1 MIIIHLQNDV
11 RLLVNDQRTRFAVIF
26 LYIFLAQTMAIR
38 RLKDDRLPSNKG
50 RFDKRVGSVATVSTL
65 PTVKA
70 MRDCFERYLNLTI
83 ASGNASVD
91 TIKTYRN
98 RTAQFLNWCRELEL
112 YPALITKQNILEYRK
127 HLVDESKTTPT
138 IRLSLQAI
146 KHFYTACSADKLV
159 KENPAIGVKA
169 PREKREVGS
178 TINYLSLEE
187 LQQLIDSILPTLKIR
202 GENTVTV
209 QVLRDRI
216 LLGCM
221 ALQGCRSIEMYRANL
236 GDLSESYGQH
246 YLKLDGKNSIRTVI
260 LREDLAQVMVEYR
273 QARMRAKE
281 KLTLSSP
288 LFISLSNRRYGQ
300 RLSRSGIGHV
310 VDSYLSKCGLKQIDF
325 ERHLSPHSLRHTAGT
340 LSLQNGSSLREV
352 QDFLGHSDP
361 KTTAVYTHV
370 LNSREN
376 NPASRIEID
385 F

>member
-1 MIIIHLQNDV
+1 
-11 RLLVNDQRTRFAVIF
+11 
-26 LYIFLAQTMAIR
+26 MAIR
-38 RLKDDRLPSNKG
+38 RLNKNS
-50 RFDKRVGSVATVSTL
+50 RFNQGARATVSTL

-70 MRDCFERYLNLTI
+70 MQDCFERYLNLTI
-83 ASGNASVD
+83 ASGNASID

-98 RTAQFLNWCRELEL
+98 RVAQFSSWCKEREL

-127 HLVDESKTTPT
+127 HLVDGEKTSTT
-138 IRLSLQAI
+138 IRLSLLAI
-146 KHFYTACSADKLV
+146 KHFYTACLAEKLV
-159 KENPAIGVKA
+159 KDNPVMEVKA
-169 PREKREVGS
+169 PRDKREVGS

-202 GENTVTV
+202 GENITKV

-236 GDLSESYGQH
+236 GDLSESGGQY

-260 LREDLAQVMVEYR
+260 LRPDLGSEIAQYR
-273 QARMRAKE
+273 QARIKTKE
-281 KLTLSSP
+281 KLTPTSP
-288 LFISLSNRRYGQ
+288 LFISLSNRRYAQ
-300 RLSRSGIGHV
+300 RLSRSGISHI
-310 VDSYLSKCGLKQIDF
+310 VDSYLEKCGLKHSDF
-325 ERHLSPHSLRHTAGT
+325 ERNLSPHSLRHTAGT
-340 LSLQNGSSLREV
+340 LSLQSGSSLREV

-370 LNSREN
+370 LSSQEN
-376 NPASRIEID
+376 NPASKIDID

>member
-1 MIIIHLQNDV
+1 
-11 RLLVNDQRTRFAVIF
+11 
-26 LYIFLAQTMAIR
+26 MAIR
-38 RLKDDRLPSNKG
+38 RLNKNSRFNQGDRPL
-50 RFDKRVGSVATVSTL
+50 AAVSTL

-91 TIKTYRN
+91 TIKTYRS
-98 RTAQFLNWCRELEL
+98 RTAQFLFWCKEREL
-112 YPALITKQNILEYRK
+112 YPALVTKENILEYRK
-127 HLVDESKTTPT
+127 QLVGESKTSPT
-138 IRLSLQAI
+138 IRLSLLSI
-146 KHFYTACSADKLV
+146 KHFYTASLAGKLV
-159 KENPAIGVKA
+159 KDNPVVEVKA
-169 PREKREVGS
+169 PRDKREVGS

-187 LQQLIDSILPTLKIR
+187 LQQLINSILPTYKIR
-202 GENTVTV
+202 GENTVAI

-246 YLKLDGKNSIRTVI
+246 YLKLDSKNSIRTVI
-260 LREDLAQVMVEYR
+260 LREDLAQEVVKYR

-288 LFISLSNRRYGQ
+288 LFISLSNCRYGQ

-310 VDSYLSKCGLKQIDF
+310 VDSYLSKCDLKHSDL
-325 ERHLSPHSLRHTAGT
+325 ERSLSPHSLRHTAGT
-340 LSLQNGSSLREV
+340 LSLQSGSSLREV

-370 LNSREN
+370 LSSQEN
-376 NPASRIEID
+376 NPASKIDID